1 MHVRLLAANRSQQ
14 SARVWARAR
23 ERERA
28 GEAVGILCG
37 GVVGSFTNGEENP
50 LLFVCVPL
58 KPSKLCMCPDTHSR
72 AARCTKA
79 AGVIP
84 SAPCPLW

>member
-37 GVVGSFTNGEENP
+37 DVVGSFTNGEENP
-50 LLFVCVPL
+50 LLFAC
-58 KPSKLCMCPDTHSR
+58 R
-72 AARCTKA
+72 
-79 AGVIP
+79 
-84 SAPCPLW
+84 